1 MVYNPHIGNQMKYL
15 PNSGIY
21 GLSLTNQLLFFKQGI
36 PGGSCQVVQ
45 QDIKLLKIFM
55 ICNLCS
61 ANYGCFSW

>member
-1 MVYNPHIGNQMKYL
+1 VVYI
-15 PNSGIY
+15 

-36 PGGSCQVVQ
+36 PGGSCQVIQ